1 MINLQNKMAV
11 KVTKKVKYA
20 TALYH
25 KINATRSTFIW
36 KFHAFFKKCTPFGL
50 CRPTI
55 GHAWQI
61 IVLLLLS
68 NLEALEPLVM
78 PSLCL
83 GHNGI
88 RLLGL

>member
-1 MINLQNKMAV
+1 MAV

-25 KINATRSTFIW
+25 KINANILHE

-55 GHAWQI
+55 QVSPLI
-61 IVLLLLS
+61 IHKHYVKYTSKLTKI
-68 NLEALEPLVM
+68 
-78 PSLCL
+78 SL
-83 GHNGI
+83 
-88 RLLGL
+88 